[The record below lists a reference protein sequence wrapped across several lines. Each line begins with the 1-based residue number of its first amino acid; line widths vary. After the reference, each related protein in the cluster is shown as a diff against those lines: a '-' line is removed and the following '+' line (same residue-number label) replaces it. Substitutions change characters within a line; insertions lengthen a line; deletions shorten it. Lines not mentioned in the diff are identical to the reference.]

1 MHKIFSSNTD
11 KTVIPTS
18 YLHTS
23 VYLPFYSGAEITFP
37 LLIERGVRKGMVLLF
52 IVFFFFVFISILI
65 YKLYIKLFFS

>member
-52 IVFFFFVFISILI
+52 IVFFFVFISILI